1 MMKMTK
7 KPIKH
12 KYFELTIE
20 SSIGKKIKDEEKF
33 LTLPSLIGFSDIEFR
48 LRIREELDYL
58 GMTSEELAKSCYI
71 NQDRMKRLIYNVELF
86 NHPEIKEI
94 SRVLGF

>member
-1 MMKMTK
+1 MKKTK

-12 KYFELTIE
+12 KYFEMTIE

-33 LTLPSLIGFSDIEFR
+33 LILPSSIGFSDIEFR

-58 GMTSEELAKSCYI
+58 GITHEELAKASYI
-71 NQDRMKRLIYNVELF
+71 SSMRMKTLILSTGTF
-86 NHPEIKEI
+86 SPSEIKEI